1 MAEKFAR
8 KRVAQ
13 ICKDD
18 SNYKPPTVVHIEH
31 LFFCFAFYYEEGFGT
46 VANWMGLCYQTSD
59 SALSKLSF
67 HRML

>member
-13 ICKDD
+13 LCKDE

-31 LFFCFAFYYEEGFGT
+31 LFF
-46 VANWMGLCYQTSD
+46 
-59 SALSKLSF
+59 ALLSITK
-67 HRML
+67 RVLAQ

>member
-18 SNYKPPTVVHIEH
+18 SNYKPTTVVHIEH
-31 LFFCFAFYYEEGFGT
+31 LFFVLLSTNVLRRGF
-46 VANWMGLCYQTSD
+46 WHS
-59 SALSKLSF
+59 SKLNGF
-67 HRML
+67 VLPNQRLRTQ

>member
-31 LFFCFAFYYEEGFGT
+31 LFF
-46 VANWMGLCYQTSD
+46 VL
-59 SALSKLSF
+59 LSIRNRVLAQ
-67 HRML
+67 